1 MKKLAL
7 LLSVALLLCVISA
20 PASVLAADETEY
32 IIPVLETADLH
43 GYLVDTGFEEAA
55 DYQYRFARIADIV
68 EDRRG
73 GSDAKTLLLDGG
85 DVYSGNAIQSQQAG
99 NPVSAAYAA
108 ARYDAVALG
117 GHEFDIGLENSVD
130 ADGTM
135 PDYALNGLSGA
146 NTVPVVCCNLYNKSD
161 GARVTRT
168 KDYVILE
175 KTATAANGDTRTVRI
190 AVLGYLHNMSGS
202 ILPDKIADYT
212 VNDSLAP
219 VDALAKKLKTEQNVD
234 AVVLLA
240 HRDAKKTAAALPNG
254 TAVDLVCGADSHY
267 AQYGTEKAAYIQPS
281 AKARGYASAELRFTG
296 SSVTVASQ
304 RTVSVTLYAS
314 LLHDTPDNAYNLNAG
329 VMRVS
334 RLAVEGIR
342 PLLEATLGT
351 ITTAITSDSVT
362 GSSMAS
368 TGGNWM
374 TDMAN
379 RACGTQ
385 VSFTNSGGIATSL
398 LLTNGVH
405 TVTKADIYNLAPY
418 SNRLYVYSLRYSELL
433 GILNWA
439 VSHTSM
445 NLRMSGIDCY
455 YSDAGVTALVE
466 DGLCIYKDGAW
477 ANSYQDRYVRV
488 SANEYVAT
496 YAYGPFAGYTATDRS
511 KIDNE
516 SFIAVLQAEGRENG
530 GMLTVD
536 KTPHFLKST
545 YPGTLTEIGCAHE
558 HAYPEHRDATCIE
571 AGFDRMICDD
581 CGAVISET
589 ILPALGHDLI
599 IDAEIPAT
607 CTEEGL
613 TAGEHCSRCAYQTAR
628 FYLPAL
634 GHDWDEGKIT
644 AEPTATKDGEK
655 TYTCTR
661 CGKTKTEPIPAT
673 GECDGGKDCP
683 SYKFRDVKATDWYH
697 EAVDYAVKHALF
709 NGMSETAF
717 APNDPMTRAML
728 VTVLWRY
735 AGQPE
740 EGGNVFADVKNGQWY
755 TKAVAWAAENGVVNG
770 VGGGRFDPNGRIT
783 REQLAAILYR
793 YTGSKGCDVS
803 KTGDLNA
810 FPDGAEV
817 SVWAKTACSWAV
829 AEALINGSDG
839 SLDPQGSATRAQV
852 ATILMR
858 FIETVARIEITIVS
872 N

>member
-1 MKKLAL
+1 MKKFALILAA
-7 LLSVALLLCVISA
+7 ALLLCIISA

-32 IIPVLETADLH
+32 ILPVFETADLH
-43 GYLVDTGFEEAA
+43 GYLVDTGFEESA

-73 GSDAKTLLLDGG
+73 GSTEKTLLLDGG

-108 ARYDAVALG
+108 VRYDAVALG
-117 GHEFDIGLENSVD
+117 GHEFDIGLENAVD

-146 NTVPVVCCNLYNKSD
+146 NTVPVLCSNLFNAKD
-161 GARVTRT
+161 GSRVTRT

-175 KTATAANGDTRTVRI
+175 KTAVATSGATRTVRI
-190 AVLGYLHNMSGS
+190 AVIGYLHNMSGS

-219 VDALAKKLKTEQNVD
+219 VDALAKKLKEEQNVD

-267 AQYGTEKAAYIQPS
+267 AQYGTEKTAYIQPS

-296 SSVTVASQ
+296 STVSVASQ
-304 RTVSVTLYAS
+304 RTVSVTLYPS
-314 LLHDTPDNAYNLNAG
+314 MLHDTPGNSYNLNAS
-329 VMRVS
+329 VMTVS

-439 VSHTSM
+439 VSHTNM

-455 YSDAGVTALVE
+455 YSDSGVSALVQ
-466 DGLCIYKDGAW
+466 DGLCIFKDGAW
-477 ANSYQDRYVRV
+477 ANGYQERYVRV

-496 YAYGPFAGYTATDRS
+496 YAYGPFAGYAATDRS

-516 SFIAVLQAEGRENG
+516 SFIAVLEAEGKANG
-530 GMLTVD
+530 GQLTVD
-536 KTPHFLKST
+536 KTPHFLKLT
-545 YPGTLTEIGCAHE
+545 YTGGLAEVVCEHE
-558 HAYPEHRDATCIE
+558 HAYPEHKDATCTE
-571 AGFDRMICDD
+571 AGYDKMICDD

-589 ILPALGHDLI
+589 VLPALGHDLI

-613 TAGEHCSRCAYQTAR
+613 SEGQHCSRCTYQTAR

-644 AEPTATKDGEK
+644 AEPTATKGGEK
-655 TYTCTR
+655 TYTCAR
-661 CGKTKTEPIPAT
+661 CGATKTEPIPAT
-673 GECDGGKDCP
+673 GECDGGKACP
-683 SYKFRDVKATDWYH
+683 SYKFTDVKTGDWYH
-697 EAVDYAVKHALF
+697 EPVDFAVRHALF
-709 NGMSETAF
+709 NGMTETTF
-717 APNDPMTRAML
+717 EPDTPMTRAML

-740 EGGNVFADVKNGQWY
+740 GGANNFADVKDGEWY
-755 TKAVAWAAENGVVNG
+755 AKAVAWAAENGVVNG
-770 VGGGRFDPNGRIT
+770 IGSGKFDPNGSIT
-783 REQLAAILYR
+783 REQMAAILYR
-793 YTGSKGCDVS
+793 YVQKKGLGTSVH
-803 KTGDLNA
+803 GDLSG
-810 FPDGAEV
+810 FPDRTSV
-817 SVWAKTACSWAV
+817 SAWATDAIAWAV
-829 AEALINGSDG
+829 AEKLITGSDG
-839 SLDPQGSATRAQV
+839 RLDPQGSATRAQV

-858 FIETVARIEITIVS
+858 FIETVAMIEITIVS

>member
-7 LLSVALLLCVISA
+7 LLSIALLLCVISA
-20 PASVLAADETEY
+20 PASVFAADETEY
-32 IIPVLETADLH
+32 VLPVFETADLH
-43 GYLVDTGFEEAA
+43 GYLVDTGFEAEG

-85 DVYSGNAIQSQQAG
+85 DIYSGNAIQSQQAG

-117 GHEFDIGLENSVD
+117 GHEFDVGLENAAD
-130 ADGTM
+130 PDGTM
-135 PDYALNGLSGA
+135 PDYALDGLSGA

-175 KTATAANGDTRTVRI
+175 KTAVAANGNTRTVRI
-190 AVLGYLHNMSGS
+190 AVIGYLHNVSGS

-219 VDALAKKLKTEQNVD
+219 VDTLARKLKAEQGAD

-267 AQYGTEKAAYIQPS
+267 AQYGAEKTAYIQPS
-281 AKARGYASAELRFTG
+281 AKARGYASAELRFAG

-314 LLHDTPDNAYNLNAG
+314 MLHDTPGNAYNLHAS
-329 VMRVS
+329 VMAVS

-342 PLLEATLGT
+342 PLLEAKLGT

-418 SNRLYVYSLRYSELL
+418 SNRLYVYTLRYGDLL
-433 GILNWA
+433 TILNWA
-439 VSHTSM
+439 ISHTSL

-466 DGLCIYKDGAW
+466 DGLCIYKDGVW
-477 ANSYQDRYVRV
+477 AKDYQDRYLRV
-488 SANEYVAT
+488 SANEFVAT
-496 YAYGPFAGYTATDRS
+496 YAYGPFAGYAATDRS

-516 SFIAVLQAEGRENG
+516 SFIAVLEAEGRANG

-536 KTPHFLKST
+536 KSPHFLKST
-545 YPGTLTEIGCAHE
+545 YPGALAEIVCEHE
-558 HAYPEHRDATCIE
+558 HAHPEHRDATCVE
-571 AGFDRMICDD
+571 AGCDRMICDD
-581 CGAVISET
+581 CGAVISEE

-599 IDAEIPAT
+599 VDAEIPAT

-613 TAGEHCSRCAYQTAR
+613 TEGQHCSRCAYKTAR
-628 FYLPAL
+628 VYVPAL
-634 GHDWDEGKIT
+634 GHDWDEGKVT
-644 AEPTATKDGEK
+644 AEPTATADGVK
-655 TYTCTR
+655 TFTCLR
-661 CGKTKTEPIPAT
+661 CGETKTEPVPAT
-673 GECDGGKDCP
+673 ACDGGRDCP
-683 SYKFRDVKATDWYH
+683 SYRFTDVKAGDWYH
-697 EAVDYAVKHALF
+697 EAVDFAVTHALF
-709 NGMSETAF
+709 NGMSDTSFE
-717 APNDPMTRAML
+717 PNTPMSRAML

-735 AGQPE
+735 AGQPK
-740 EGGNVFADVKNGQWY
+740 EGKNTFSDVKSGEWY
-755 TKAVAWAAENGVVNG
+755 AKAVAWAAENGIVTG
-770 VGGGRFDPNGRIT
+770 VGSHKFDPNGSVT
-783 REQLAAILYR
+783 REQMAAILYR
-793 YTGSKGCDVS
+793 YADGKGYE
-803 KTGDLNA
+803 TEIRADLSG
-810 FPDGAEV
+810 FPDRAKV
-817 SVWAKTACSWAV
+817 SAWAKDAVEWAV
-829 AEALINGSDG
+829 AAQLITGSG
-839 SLDPQGSATRAQV
+839 GLLDPQGSATRAQV

-858 FIETVARIEITIVS
+858 FIENIAPIDITIVS